1 MITNFDKAFE
11 KVAEIRYRKKQ
22 HDAVKTYDISFYQ
35 IAFEFDRIIFSV
47 TNKCPP
53 LDKIFGEDAG
63 LFKVL
68 AKIRQQYANQM
79 LGRKFKFL
87 KNYGIKQRISD
98 TT

>member
-53 LDKIFGEDAG
+53 LDKIFGEDAFFSNLG
-63 LFKVL
+63 TEIQISKGELD
-68 AKIRQQYANQM
+68 ISSGNNQI
-79 LGRKFKFL
+79 FS
-87 KNYGIKQRISD
+87 RIFI
-98 TT
+98 